1 VVFISLVDT
10 AERGSLSLRDQELF
24 KQRFNVAASRARD
37 QMWIIHSLR
46 PHNDLKADDLRRQL
60 IEHAEDPAR
69 LMRAL
74 EEKEKRTQSNF
85 EREVMKRLA
94 AANYRVTPHWKIGTF
109 RIDLVV
115 EGDGKRLAIECDGDR
130 YHSLE
135 KLPEDMDRQSVLER
149 MGWIFTRI
157 RSSEFLRN
165 PARAMKPV
173 FEKLETLEIPPTGDT
188 ANTEPAGFASRD
200 LFDRVTRR
208 AEELRRNWSKTNGI
222 GTRSSARASTA
233 TTV

>member
-1 VVFISLVDT
+1 MWIVH
-10 AERGSLSLRDQELF
+10 SLS
-24 KQRFNVAASRARD
+24 
-37 QMWIIHSLR
+37 

-74 EEKEKRTQSNF
+74 EEKDKRTQSNF

-94 AANYRVTPHWKIGTF
+94 AAGYRVTAHWKIGTF

-130 YHSLE
+130 YQPLE
-135 KLPEDMDRQSVLER
+135 KLPEDMDRQSILER

-173 FEKLETLEIPPTGDT
+173 FEKLQTLEIPPSAD
-188 ANTEPAGFASRD
+188 ASEIELAGLTSHEVI
-200 LFDRVTRR
+200 DRVIRR
-208 AEELRRNWSKTNGI
+208 AEELRKSWSKTNGASA
-222 GTRSSARASTA
+222 RSSTRASSAA
-233 TTV
+233 TV